1 MKTPSWFNLNSYST
15 YKYMKVS
22 RFARTGLLSYLRTA
36 TAVTLIAAAMVS
48 AIFGVSGSMAA
59 TRVGSTSKAHKIG
72 QGKITSRPEASTETS
87 FEVRQAPSVDSSF
100 QKFISGTKN
109 PARVPS
115 SHVPTPQPNAVSSVT
130 PFGFNA
136 LRHRDSRFANGG
148 NQFSI
153 EPPDQ
158 GLAVGTTA
166 RGGHICVVEAVNSVI
181 AVFDGVTQSRLAFSD
196 LNSFYGLPPQIIRT
210 PVLAFGPDLTD
221 PRVYFDNA
229 TSRWFVTVVE
239 IDVDVST
246 GALLNK
252 SSLLIAVSQTS
263 DPTGVYNIYSVP
275 VQDDGTDGTPSHPGC
290 PCFGDQPLIG
300 ADANAFFLSTNEFSI
315 HPFGA
320 VFNGAQIYALSKN
333 ALASGAASVNIQSF
347 SPGALA
353 EGISY
358 SVQPAIVPPGGS
370 FESANSGTEYFLSAL
385 DFFGTL
391 DNRIAVW
398 AATNT
403 SSISSSPDIS
413 LQNIIIESEVYGQ
426 PPDNEQPRGPLP
438 LADLLKTE
446 GFTVHEE
453 LVASNDDRMQ
463 QTSFAAGRLWS
474 SVNTVVKTTNGPTR
488 TGAAFFIVTPGFNG
502 SNLTASVANQGYVSV
517 NNQGVDF
524 PSIGVNSSGNGVI
537 CFSLIGRGVYP
548 SQAFAK
554 INAVSGAGTVMIPTL
569 SSGGTPI
576 VPAVLPDDG
585 FTGYPPE
592 SGLATNVGR
601 WGDYTAAV
609 SDANGNIWFGAE
621 YIPNTALFSRST
633 FANWGTF
640 ISAVTP

>member
-1 MKTPSWFNLNSYST
+1 
-15 YKYMKVS
+15 MKVS
-22 RFARTGLLSYLRTA
+22 LFARTGLLSPLRIASALTLMA
-36 TAVTLIAAAMVS
+36 TALLL
-48 AIFGVSGSMAA
+48 AIFGVSGSIAA
-59 TRVGSTSKAHKIG
+59 TSAGSTSKAQKIG
-72 QGKITSRPEASTETS
+72 QGKITSSPQASTETS
-87 FEVRQAPSVDSSF
+87 FEVRQGPSVDTSF

-115 SHVPTPQPNAVSSVT
+115 SHVPTPQPNAVSSV
-130 PFGFNA
+130 PVFGFNA
-136 LRHRDSRFANGG
+136 LRHRDTRLANNG
-148 NQFSI
+148 NQFST

-166 RGGHICVVEAVNSVI
+166 CGGHVCVVEAVNSVI
-181 AVFDGVTQSRLAFSD
+181 AVYDGVTQQQLAFSD
-196 LNSFYGLPPQIIRT
+196 LNTFYGLPAQIIRT
-210 PVLAFGPDLTD
+210 PVLTFGPDLSD
-221 PRVYFDNA
+221 PRVYFDTA

-239 IDVDVST
+239 IDRDVST

-252 SSLLIAVSQTS
+252 SALLIAVSQTS
-263 DPTGVYNIYSVP
+263 DPTGGYNIYFFP
-275 VQDDGTDGTPSHPGC
+275 VQDDGTDGTPSHTGC

-300 ADANAFFLSTNEFSI
+300 ADANAFFLSTNEFSL

-320 VFNGAQIYALSKN
+320 VFNGAQIYALDKN
-333 ALASGAASVNIQSF
+333 ALASGAASVNFQSF

-358 SVQPAIVPPGGS
+358 SVQPAIVPPNGS

-403 SSISSSPDIS
+403 SSISSSSPNIS
-413 LQNIIIESEVYGQ
+413 LQNIIIDSEVYGQ
-426 PPDNEQPRGPLP
+426 PPDNQQPPGPLP

-446 GFTVHEE
+446 GFNVHEE

-463 QTSFAAGRLWS
+463 QTSFAAGKLWS

-517 NNQGVDF
+517 NNQGLDF

-537 CFSLIGRGVYP
+537 CFSLIGPGAYP
-548 SQAFAK
+548 TQAFAK
-554 INAVSGAGTVMIPTL
+554 INALSGAGTVMIPTA
-569 SSGGTPI
+569 SQMGTPI

-592 SGLATNVGR
+592 TGLPIITGR

-609 SDANGNIWFGAE
+609 SDANGNIWFGTE
-621 YIPNTALFSRST
+621 YIPNTALFSRT
-633 FANWGTF
+633 ALANWGTF
-640 ISAVTP
+640 LTAVTP